1 MTKPTRVLERVEG
14 LIERLEQIIDT
25 PNAEPDWSTATA
37 FRWRCASR
45 FGHCKLEPIRRP
57 HRIDIA
63 NLHGIEQ
70 QKQTL
75 ERNTRQHLA
84 GLPANNALL
93 WGARGTGK
101 SSLIKALHSSY
112 AEHGLRVIEV
122 EPEHLGDLPDILEL
136 TAERPERFVI
146 FCDDLSF
153 NANDQQYRALKAV
166 LDGSLTSSAD
176 NTLLYVT
183 SNRRHLVPE
192 QMQDNQQARV
202 YDNEIHP
209 GDSVE
214 ERISLAERF
223 GIRLSFHPF
232 DQERYL
238 QICRAWLEHLGH
250 RDPAGERVRRA
261 ALAYALD
268 RGSRSGRVAW
278 QFARDWAGR
287 HQLGEEHLD

>member
-1 MTKPTRVLERVEG
+1 MAKVKRLIQRTEHVLER
-14 LIERLEQIIDT
+14 IEQLLPSPT
-25 PNAEPDWSTATA
+25 TTPDWSRVSAL
-37 FRWRCASR
+37 RWRCCKR
-45 FGHCKLEPIRRP
+45 FATCGLEPIRHP
-57 HRIDIA
+57 HHIDIA
-63 NLHGIEQ
+63 NLHGIDQ
-70 QKQTL
+70 QKRTL

-84 GLPANNALL
+84 GLPANNVLL

-112 AEHGLRVIEV
+112 ARHGLRVIEV
-122 EPEHLGDLPDILEL
+122 DPEHLPDLPEILDII
-136 TAERPERFVI
+136 ADRPERFVI

-166 LDGSLTSSAD
+166 LDGSLTSNTD

-192 QMQDNQQARV
+192 QMQDNEQATL
-202 YDNEIHP
+202 YDGEIHP

-232 DQERYL
+232 TQEEYL
-238 QICRAWLEHLGH
+238 EICRSWLEHFGYPT
-250 RDPAGERVRRA
+250 PAGEHVQQA
-261 ALAYALD
+261 ALAYALE

-287 HQLGEEHLD
+287 YQLGED